1 MKTVIALAF
10 AATITTFNTVRPED
24 QSTSEDAME
33 TAPTIAS
40 LSEGNDLFSLI
51 DLGDVDID
59 DLLSMDPNADC
70 DKSCALAN
78 QPLCGCDGITYE
90 SKCKFSVAQCEAIKK
105 NRSCCILSTG
115 VGARTTAETVAAVRI
130 NCYNDTVC
138 STEYK
143 PICGTNNVTYENECE
158 FEAAQCNVTE
168 YGELLYMQNDGE
180 CFLSGSSSSTKD
192 SAAGSGTNTGE

>member
-1 MKTVIALAF
+1 MQTVIALAF

-70 DKSCALAN
+70 DK
-78 QPLCGCDGITYE
+78 
-90 SKCKFSVAQCEAIKK
+90 
-105 NRSCCILSTG
+105 
-115 VGARTTAETVAAVRI
+115 I

>member
-78 QPLCGCDGITYE
+78 V
-90 SKCKFSVAQCEAIKK
+90 VATASHMRHWGRC
-105 NRSCCILSTG
+105 
-115 VGARTTAETVAAVRI
+115 TTAETVAAVRI

>member
-105 NRSCCILSTG
+105 KSFVLYIEHWGRC
-115 VGARTTAETVAAVRI
+115 TTAETVAAVRI

>member
-59 DLLSMDPNADC
+59 DLLSMDPNAGC

-90 SKCKFSVAQCEAIKK
+90 SKCKFSVAQC
-105 NRSCCILSTG
+105 
-115 VGARTTAETVAAVRI
+115 TTAETVAAVRI

-192 SAAGSGTNTGE
+192 LAAGSGTNTGE